1 MEYIQTLSEIL
12 KSEILKNYQNIKQFS
27 DASGIPYMTISSVLK
42 RGVENSVFGTVLRI
56 CNALNISIDGLLRD
70 RALNSIKEKLQKL
83 GDAYTHE
90 ALRTD
95 LIETKVIF
103 SYYDDSLI
111 DELTEDYRDML
122 LERHQD

>member
-1 MEYIQTLSEIL
+1 MEYIQTLSEVL
-12 KSEILKNYQNIKQFS
+12 KSEILKKYQNIKQFS

-70 RALNSIKEKLQKL
+70 RALHSIKEKLQKL
-83 GDAYTHE
+83 GDTYTHE
-90 ALRTD
+90 ALRAD
-95 LIETKVIF
+95 LIETKIIF
-103 SYYDDSLI
+103 QYYDDSLI

-122 LERHQD
+122 LGRHQD